1 MEEFT
6 SDPLNKLGQKIYW
19 IVLLLLSSV
28 NSVFHLK
35 DQRVLLP
42 RHSQANSTLFL
53 VSHCLYSSTS
63 SIRDCL
69 CCSIWFKSSAKTEG
83 AQKKKNAP
91 IIQASIFT
99 QVSATVRNQW
109 PETLCAHASYSQLL
123 LFSQGELAGIIS
135 LNRKRWVTYGRPYP
149 RCVQVSVE

>member
-6 SDPLNKLGQKIYW
+6 SDPLNELGQKIYW

-42 RHSQANSTLFL
+42 QHSQANSTLFL

-69 CCSIWFKSSAKTEG
+69 CCSSWFKSSAKTEG
-83 AQKKKNAP
+83 AQKKNAQ
-91 IIQASIFT
+91 IIQPSIFT
-99 QVSATVRNQW
+99 QVSATVRNHW

-135 LNRKRWVTYGRPYP
+135 LNRKRWVTYGHPYP